1 MAEENGRLEITNLN
15 WDELKID
22 SVLPVYTEVVPLQS
36 DYSLYNYSVTI
47 EYPEYAPLTP
57 KETEEALKF
66 DSLIKERIDIESF
79 VGVSRGEGMLDIAFV
94 PIIRRGSSYLK
105 LLSAQIVIN
114 STPKRFVRRAPADKA
129 KRYAAHSKLQS
140 GRWVK
145 ISITN
150 DGMYRLTRSAL
161 KNMGFSNPAKVHLY
175 GYGGHLQ
182 DEVLFTGEEYDDM
195 VEVSCAI

>member
-79 VGVSRGEGMLDIAFV
+79 VGVS
-94 PIIRRGSSYLK
+94 
-105 LLSAQIVIN
+105 
-114 STPKRFVRRAPADKA
+114 
-129 KRYAAHSKLQS
+129 
-140 GRWVK
+140 W
-145 ISITN
+145 
-150 DGMYRLTRSAL
+150 
-161 KNMGFSNPAKVHLY
+161 
-175 GYGGHLQ
+175 
-182 DEVLFTGEEYDDM
+182 
-195 VEVSCAI
+195 